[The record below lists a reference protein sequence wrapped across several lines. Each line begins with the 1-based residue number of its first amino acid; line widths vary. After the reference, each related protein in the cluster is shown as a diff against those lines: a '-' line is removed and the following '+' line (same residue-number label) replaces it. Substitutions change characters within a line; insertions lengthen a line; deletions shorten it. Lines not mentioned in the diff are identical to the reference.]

1 MFIIANAGTFIAA
14 FPHYILLP
22 LLVIIYLVL
31 FFRLWVVLTEKQISS
46 KWKKSLI
53 ILYTLPLIVILSDV
67 FFFHFLTESIIVHYG
82 SASIGMARIGHF
94 FYITWIFI
102 IILLLL
108 MAIIRLCKKWLETKY
123 PLAYNYLTSIIYI
136 FLWTLSLYFFFY
148 QSFIFA
154 SLFIFVVTVIIT
166 IRQFREKGRLKNYTV
181 INTVN
186 MALLSV
192 LWFFSSIVLLILLQG
207 GSLFLWYDSGYTR
220 CGYDNLMNIATAIEQ
235 YYTDKGKYPDS
246 LQELEGKYLEKVPV
260 CTNLP
265 GEEPFSS
272 KYFWEKFYDI
282 KYSVSTY
289 KYSHSADNYTVWCTK
304 GHPKWWTKP
313 GYPQYSP
320 SKGLNMS
327 EGRY

>member
-1 MFIIANAGTFIAA
+1 MSIIANAGTFIAV

-22 LLVIIYLVL
+22 LLIIIYLVL
-31 FFRLWVVLTEKQISS
+31 FFRLWVGLTEKQISGR
-46 KWKKSLI
+46 WKKFLI
-53 ILYTLPLIVILSDV
+53 VLYTLPLIIMISDIL
-67 FFFHFLTESIIVHYG
+67 FFHFFTESIIVDYG

-108 MAIIRLCKKWLETKY
+108 MAIIRLCKKWMETKY

-166 IRQFREKGRLKNYTV
+166 IRQFREKGRLKNFPV

-192 LWFFSSIVLLILLQG
+192 LWFFSSIVLIILLQG
-207 GSLFLWYDSGYTR
+207 GSLFLWYDSGFGR
-220 CGYDNLMNIATAIEQ
+220 CEQNLKELATGVEQ
-235 YYTDKGKYPDS
+235 YYTDNSKYPDS
-246 LQELEGKYLEKVPV
+246 LQELEGKYLKKVPV

-282 KYSVSTY
+282 KYSTSVYTY
-289 KYSHSADNYTVWCTK
+289 IHTAENYTICCQR

-313 GYPQYSP
+313 GYPRYSP
-320 SKGLNMS
+320 TEGLNM
-327 EGRY
+327 GFGQ